1 MDAIE
6 EVKSVIPR
14 VERYVKQ
21 RMEEF
26 ERLGKGG
33 KTHFDFRP
41 FLDIDYDAG
50 LFSELSF
57 CILTANSSA
66 TLGIKVQAHLGDEG
80 FLNKNKEELE
90 EVFRKFGHRYA
101 GQRAERIVEA
111 RQKFPKVK
119 TLIEK
124 EKNPKVIR
132 ELLADSKSPYKI
144 KGFGYKEAS
153 HFLRNIGF
161 KDVAI
166 IDRHISRFLMEK
178 GLLKQVKSITP
189 KVYLEAE
196 RVLEEVAK
204 ELGLTLGELDLYIFY
219 IKTKKVL
226 K

>member
-1 MDAIE
+1 MDAIQ
-6 EVKSVIPR
+6 EVKRIIPE
-14 VERYVKQ
+14 VQKYVNQ

-26 ERLGKGG
+26 ERLGREGW
-33 KTHFDFRP
+33 THFDFRP

-66 TLGIKVQAHLGDEG
+66 TLGIKIQAHLGEEG
-80 FLNKNKEELE
+80 FLNKTKEELE

-111 RQKFPKVK
+111 REKFPKVK
-119 TLIEK
+119 SLIEK
-124 EKNPKVIR
+124 EKNSKVIR
-132 ELLADSKSPYKI
+132 ELLADPKSPYKI

-161 KDVAI
+161 KDLAI

-178 GLLKQVKSITP
+178 GLLRQVKSITP

-196 RVLEEVAK
+196 KALESLAK
-204 ELGLTLGELDLYIFY
+204 ELGLSLGELDLYIFY